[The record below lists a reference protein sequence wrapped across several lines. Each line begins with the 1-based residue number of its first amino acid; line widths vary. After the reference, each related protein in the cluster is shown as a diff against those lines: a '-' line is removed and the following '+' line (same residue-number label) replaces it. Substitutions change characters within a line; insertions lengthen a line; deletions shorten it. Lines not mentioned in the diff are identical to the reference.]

1 MFSLTPKGGLLA
13 MVKSLEL
20 KASVKSFLSSPVREK
35 LVNGS
40 VDEAVE
46 KELSAVKEFFKVEE
60 VDAVVN
66 LKLSLENMLWKLFEN
81 VKVPESPLRLK
92 AHERFLGRVA
102 EGLKATLD
110 TEELPKLETADLKQV
125 IHMVEDP
132 EVFSRLELP
141 FEYVAADGTVR
152 VLPLPATN
160 ILQNEDFVNTV
171 DQMFTPCVEQK

>member
-1 MFSLTPKGGLLA
+1 MT
-13 MVKSLEL
+13 KSLEL
-20 KASVKSFLSSPVREK
+20 KASVKSFLSTNTREK
-35 LVNGS
+35 LMNGG
-40 VDEAVE
+40 VDESVE
-46 KELSAVKEFFKVEE
+46 KELSSVKDFFKVEE
-60 VDAVVN
+60 VDSVVN

-110 TEELPKLETADLKQV
+110 TEELPKLETADLRQV

-132 EVFSRLELP
+132 EVFSKLELP
-141 FEYVAADGTVR
+141 FEYTAQDGTTR

-160 ILQNEDFVNTV
+160 ILQNEEFVTTV
-171 DQMFTPCVEQK
+171 DQMFLPCVELK